1 MNSNVTQV
9 GGNHYK
15 GTSYQHWDFVLLALS
30 GRYLEG
36 NITKYIARWRKKN
49 GLQDLQKAR
58 HYLDKLIESFN
69 DGTVLPPLNRAVSAH
84 QSPSYFCDVNGI
96 DVAERMIIIALSDW
110 DSREDLNRIG
120 GMLNA
125 LIEKVQY
132 AEEDERVTAVT
143 GGVDDGLVRL
153 PYEATAE
160 MKESVSSIVSGY
172 AAGKIWDQ
180 MRDTALFGSSPGPG
194 YVEQDAHCSA
204 ASIRG
209 GANPHEFVDT
219 GMGHKVCRWCRK
231 REG

>member
-1 MNSNVTQV
+1 MNSNTTQV

-15 GTSYQHWDFVLLALS
+15 GTTYQHWDFVLLALG

-96 DVAERMIIIALSDW
+96 DVSERMIIIALSDW
-110 DSREDLNRIG
+110 ESRQDLNRIG

-125 LIEKVQY
+125 LIEKQQY
-132 AEEDERVTAVT
+132 AEEDQRTPRADKVVEQLTR
-143 GGVDDGLVRL
+143 DMDKHGLVTL
-153 PYEATAE
+153 PYEATAD
-160 MKESVSSIVSGY
+160 MKESVKSIVSGY

-194 YVEQDAHCSA
+194 YVNQ
-204 ASIRG
+204 G
-209 GANPHEFVDT
+209 
-219 GMGHKVCRWCRK
+219 
-231 REG
+231 